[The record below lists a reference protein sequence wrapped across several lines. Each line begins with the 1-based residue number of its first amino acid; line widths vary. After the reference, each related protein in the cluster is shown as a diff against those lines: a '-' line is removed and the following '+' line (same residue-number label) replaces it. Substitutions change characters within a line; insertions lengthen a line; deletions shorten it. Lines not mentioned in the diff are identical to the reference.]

1 MKLFTW
7 TYFDVNKSMQGAE
20 RAPVTSWEG
29 SERIRSLWLVTK
41 EKPTQRKFPS
51 AWNASSLATDLF
63 HTQKTIPLL
72 SSLSAGAERGL
83 GGPGGARLGE
93 SSRGNAGSGTT
104 AAAETPAPPGE
115 PHCSSP
121 GN

>member
-20 RAPVTSWEG
+20 WAPVTSWEG

-51 AWNASSLATDLF
+51 TWNASFLATDLF
-63 HTQKTIPLL
+63 HTRKTIPLL
-72 SSLSAGAERGL
+72 S
-83 GGPGGARLGE
+83 
-93 SSRGNAGSGTT
+93 
-104 AAAETPAPPGE
+104 
-115 PHCSSP
+115 
-121 GN
+121 